1 MTTSYVTYQYYT
13 TTFLGVAIASND
25 FSRLALRASAEID
38 RVTFNRT
45 AAIVLAATDTETIDL
60 IKMAACS
67 VAEQIQTNEAE
78 GGSDGIQSEQ
88 IGSNSVTYAENS
100 SKRFSNI
107 KKIQDA
113 ARLYLESTE
122 LMFAG
127 FASGEYGGMVDED

>member
-1 MTTSYVTYQYYT
+1 MAVYATYTQYTNTY
-13 TTFLGVAIASND
+13 LGTAIASAD
-25 FSRLALRASAEID
+25 FARLALRASSEID
-38 RVTFNRT
+38 RVTFNRA
-45 AAIVLAATDTETIDL
+45 AAIVTAGTDTATIAL
-60 IKMAACS
+60 IVSATCS

-100 SKRFSNI
+100 SKRFSNT

-127 FASGEYGGMVDED
+127 FASGEYGGELDED